1 MAQPPQEKAAYYIN
15 HRLLMYFLL
24 PLVSAVDL
32 RTAEVSFA
40 MYDPTYYMA
49 IDFVAKNP
57 VRFHGR
63 KHDPGGEVIT

>member
-1 MAQPPQEKAAYYIN
+1 
-15 HRLLMYFLL
+15 MYFLL
-24 PLVSAVDL
+24 PLVSAVSL